1 MNAYLL
7 TFGLA
12 AAASLVLTR
21 WCRDLAVRASWV
33 DSPDAT
39 RKLHASPI
47 PAVGGIALLL
57 ASSLALAAAPL
68 VSPYVAAAISANLMN
83 VLVIGLLGTAMVLVG
98 LIDDLWGATPAFKIT
113 FQALVAFA
121 AWMHGIRIESLG
133 THWGTSLSLH
143 VISLPVTVLWLVG
156 ITNAFNLLDGIDG
169 LAAGAALF
177 ATTALLGV
185 AIASHEV
192 TTALVL
198 AAVAG
203 ATAAFLRYNFNPA
216 SIFLGDSGS
225 LFLGFTLAALSVQSS
240 QKSAAAFAVAV
251 PVVSLGLPI
260 LDTSVVM
267 LRRMISAKPV
277 FSADRRHIH
286 HLLVDRGV
294 SVRDAAIWMYAV
306 SGAFGLVSLL
316 VISPYAQAVGP
327 VLVMLG
333 LAVVFGVQQLQI
345 PELRAL
351 NGHLVRSLRRQ
362 RPLLASAAVLQTMLA
377 EIAAAPGSD
386 GVLEAL
392 GRGCANSGLTSATL
406 LLPAKLAPAG
416 ITGGWR
422 AQPSADP
429 LLRVLVWGQA
439 APAPGVVL
447 SVPLLP
453 EATGAVLTLRAP
465 ADDRHQAAIINWTNP
480 EIACGIG
487 SHFCRVAPLD
497 LDTAGAQ
504 AVAAGT
510 YR

>member
-1 MNAYLL
+1 MNDYLL
-7 TFGLA
+7 TFGIA
-12 AAASLVLTR
+12 AVASLFLTR
-21 WCRDLAVRASWV
+21 WCRDVALRLSFV
-33 DSPDAT
+33 DAPDAQ

-47 PAVGGIALLL
+47 PAVGGIALLV
-57 ASSLALAAAPL
+57 SSALALTAAPL
-68 VSPYVAAAISANLMN
+68 VSSAVAVTLSANVMS
-83 VLVIGLLGTAMVLVG
+83 VLVIGLLGTAMVLIG
-98 LIDDLWGATPAFKIT
+98 LIDDLWGTTPRFKIAL
-113 FQALVAFA
+113 QALVAFA
-121 AWMHGIRIESLG
+121 AWSHGIRIESLG
-133 THWGTSLSLH
+133 THWGTSLSLQM
-143 VISLPVTVLWLVG
+143 VSLPITIVWLVG

-177 ATTALLGV
+177 AITALLGV

-260 LDTSVVM
+260 LDTSVVL

-286 HLLVDRGV
+286 HLLVDRGL
-294 SVRDAAIWMYAV
+294 SVRHAAIWMYAV
-306 SGAFGLVSLL
+306 SGAFALVSLL
-316 VISPYAQAVGP
+316 VVSPYAHAIGP

-333 LAVVFGVQQLQI
+333 LAVAFGVQQLQI

-377 EIAAAPGSD
+377 EIGEAVAVD
-386 GVLEAL
+386 GLLDAVA
-392 GRGCANSGLTSATL
+392 RGCANSGLTAATL
-406 LLPAKLAPAG
+406 LLPARLAPAAV
-416 ITGGWR
+416 TGAWR
-422 AQPSADP
+422 AQPSPDP
-429 LLRVLVWGQA
+429 HLRALVWGQLSQT
-439 APAPGVVL
+439 PGVVL
-447 SVPLLP
+447 SVPLGT
-453 EATGAVLTLRAP
+453 AGGSSLTLRAP
-465 ADDRHQAAIINWTNP
+465 ADDRHQAAIINWTDP
-480 EIACGIG
+480 EIASGIG
-487 SHFCRVAPLD
+487 RHLLRLAPRD

-510 YR
+510 FR